1 MAAFPAYLDTC
12 ALFGAYL
19 CDTLLRLAEAET
31 YRPLWSADVLDE
43 LVRNLI
49 EHGLAKDSAARRI
62 AEMQRSFPDAEVRGY
77 DNLVQAMTCDNKD
90 RHVLAA
96 AVRGEARALVTF
108 NLKDFPE
115 SSTMPY
121 DIAVVSPDDFLLD
134 QLDLY
139 PGPTLGALRAQA
151 AAYASPPM
159 TIDTLLGRLAA
170 AGVRRFASEARR
182 HL

>member
-1 MAAFPAYLDTC
+1 M
-12 ALFGAYL
+12 
-19 CDTLLRLAEAET
+19 
-31 YRPLWSADVLDE
+31 
-43 LVRNLI
+43 
-49 EHGLAKDSAARRI
+49 
-62 AEMQRSFPDAEVRGY
+62 
-77 DNLVQAMTCDNKD
+77 
-90 RHVLAA
+90 LAA
-96 AVRGEARALVTF
+96 AVRGEARVLVTF

-134 QLDLY
+134 QLGLC